1 MKSTS
6 NWKGTLSNGGNLY
19 EVTDSSTIDSVAGT
33 TWEGTRLTALND
45 GGNCGRWD
53 NKLNNMASSGGVA
66 IVHWGRLSSGAG
78 NNPLTFGSFNTAML
92 EILILI
98 IILDILMIYIIL
110 HQQLLVNFQ
119 LHFLVEVIIYQLI
132 L

>member
-1 MKSTS
+1 MVKF
-6 NWKGTLSNGGNLY
+6 
-19 EVTDSSTIDSVAGT
+19 
-33 TWEGTRLTALND
+33 
-45 GGNCGRWD
+45 CGLWD
-53 NKLNNMASSGGVA
+53 NKLNNMASSGGVT

-78 NNPLTFGSFNTAML
+78 NNPPTLEVITIAML

-98 IILDILMIYIIL
+98 IILDILMICTIQ

-119 LHFLVEVIIYQLI
+119 LHFLVGIIYYQLI